1 MILGTFGGSAVSFEE
16 TRSNYDF
23 VATVANYTDMPV
35 KITAGENEG
44 LEPLII
50 QAHDWIGLLANS
62 TEKLMA
68 ELIKSGDFSIEEAD

>member
-16 TRSNYDF
+16 TRRNYDF
-23 VATVANYTDMPV
+23 VAMVANYTDTPV
-35 KITAGENEG
+35 KITAGEDES
-44 LEPLII
+44 LDSLII

>member
-16 TRSNYDF
+16 TRRNYDF
-23 VATVANYTDMPV
+23 VATVANYTDTPV

-44 LEPLII
+44 LEPLVV
-50 QAHDWIGLLANS
+50 QAYDWIGLLANS

-68 ELIKSGDFSIEEAD
+68 ELIKTGIFQ

>member
-16 TRSNYDF
+16 TRRNYDF

-62 TEKLMA
+62 MEKLMA